1 MNVISF
7 TGMKRSGKD
16 SAASFLIK
24 HSPDQYIPVSFAAP
38 LKIVCEK
45 YWGGY
50 GISEQDREIV
60 RVFRLQ
66 FRDIVKGMGELG
78 FASNLAYPFT
88 ERMIDVFSDYIVS
101 VDERFIEISCSYRT
115 ILQLVG
121 TDICRHFNDTI
132 WIDKAKKAIDNAH
145 ALGKD
150 VVITD
155 LRFDNEAHMLSEE
168 YNAFIVEV
176 KRELCYNPSQL
187 QKHDSEK
194 GLSTEY
200 VDYIIYN
207 TGTLEE
213 YESKVLNLIGG
224 NNGS

>member
-1 MNVISF
+1 MNVIAF
-7 TGMKRSGKD
+7 TGKKRSGKD
-16 SAASFLIK
+16 SAASFLMK
-24 HSPDQYIPVSFAAP
+24 HFPDQYIPVSFAHP
-38 LKIVCEK
+38 LKQNCERW
-45 YWGGY
+45 WGGY
-50 GISEQDREIV
+50 GISEEDREIV

-66 FRDIVKGMGELG
+66 FRDIVKGMGQLG
-78 FASNLAYPFT
+78 FEASLAYSFT
-88 ERMIDVFSDYIVS
+88 ERVIDVFSDYIVS

-121 TDICRHFNDTI
+121 TDVCRHFNDTI
-132 WIDKAKKAIDNAH
+132 WIDKAKKAIDDAH

-176 KRELCYNPSQL
+176 KRELCYNSSRSE
-187 QKHDSEK
+187 KHTSEK

-213 YESKVLNLIGG
+213 YESKLLNLIGG